1 MNNEYAVMQC
11 EYALMNMYWTLR
23 TNASWSTAMV
33 KAKIYAG
40 LFNFA
45 VVGMN
50 VVCLLCVK
58 KERLFWFHCY
68 AMADQRPSLVIIIKP
83 SWSKNSF
90 LAHEY
95 LLFHNNNHHQGF

>member
-40 LFNFA
+40 LFNFT
-45 VVGMN
+45 VVGMM
-50 VVCLLCVK
+50 VFCLLCMK
-58 KERLFWFHCY
+58 KESKGCFGFTVMRWLTK
-68 AMADQRPSLVIIIKP
+68 DQA
-83 SWSKNSF
+83 W
-90 LAHEY
+90 
-95 LLFHNNNHHQGF
+95 